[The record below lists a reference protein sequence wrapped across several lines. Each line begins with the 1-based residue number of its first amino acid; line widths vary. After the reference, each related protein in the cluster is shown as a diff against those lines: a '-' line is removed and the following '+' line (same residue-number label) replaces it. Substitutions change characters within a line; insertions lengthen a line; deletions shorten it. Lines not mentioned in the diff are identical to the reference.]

1 MQPENEK
8 ERERKRVREGDGRHR
23 RGMKTALV
31 NGFLPDSFTRFSP
44 FPSVSVVPLTH
55 PPSFPPSF
63 FSFSLT
69 YFHFFPSFS
78 SSLSPSFFLSSFPPL
93 FFFPS
98 SPTTVV
104 FISAVRV
111 PSPPPSC
118 HPAFSRFTNP
128 LLVSPPPSPPSSSLQ
143 RSCWL
148 LTSQTSLPAKLLLL
162 LLLLLHRRTP
172 VVSRLF
178 IISLHVSAQYTW

>member
-69 YFHFFPSFS
+69 YFHFFPSSS

-111 PSPPPSC
+111 PSPPLLPPRFFSLYKPASC
-118 HPAFSRFTNP
+118 F
-128 LLVSPPPSPPSSSLQ
+128 SSSFP
-143 RSCWL
+143 
-148 LTSQTSLPAKLLLL
+148 SLFFSAEKLLAFNQPNQP
-162 LLLLLHRRTP
+162 TG
-172 VVSRLF
+172 
-178 IISLHVSAQYTW
+178 

>member
-44 FPSVSVVPLTH
+44 FPPVSVVPLTH

-69 YFHFFPSFS
+69 YFHFFPSSS
-78 SSLSPSFFLSSFPPL
+78 SSLSLALSFFLPSLLYFFFPPPQQPSFLSQPYASPPPPLLPPRFFSLYKPASCFSSSFPSL
-93 FFFPS
+93 FF
-98 SPTTVV
+98 
-104 FISAVRV
+104 SAE
-111 PSPPPSC
+111 
-118 HPAFSRFTNP
+118 
-128 LLVSPPPSPPSSSLQ
+128 
-143 RSCWL
+143 
-148 LTSQTSLPAKLLLL
+148 KLLAFNQPNQP
-162 LLLLLHRRTP
+162 TG
-172 VVSRLF
+172 
-178 IISLHVSAQYTW
+178 

>member
-55 PPSFPPSF
+55 PPSLLPSF

-69 YFHFFPSFS
+69 YFHFFPSSS

-111 PSPPPSC
+111 PSPPLLPPRFFSLYKPASC
-118 HPAFSRFTNP
+118 F
-128 LLVSPPPSPPSSSLQ
+128 SSSFP
-143 RSCWL
+143 
-148 LTSQTSLPAKLLLL
+148 SLFFSAEKLLAFNQPNQP
-162 LLLLLHRRTP
+162 TG
-172 VVSRLF
+172 
-178 IISLHVSAQYTW
+178 